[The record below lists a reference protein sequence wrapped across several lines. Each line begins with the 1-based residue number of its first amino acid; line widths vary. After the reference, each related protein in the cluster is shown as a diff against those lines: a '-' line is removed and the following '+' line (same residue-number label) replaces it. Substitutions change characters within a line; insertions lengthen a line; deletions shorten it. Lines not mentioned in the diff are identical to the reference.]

1 MTPDVHQDPLTRRL
15 HPRVKLVW
23 WIGGV
28 ASDAV
33 LVGVLTLIALVVAR
47 SADVD
52 VPTWAPVVPVG
63 VLFVAIAA
71 RSWYTR
77 AAYRAWRYRFT
88 ADALEVEHGVFWRAA
103 SSMPYHRLQQVD
115 VSQGPLERRFQMS
128 SVRLRSAAA
137 TTDATIPGV
146 ADAEVDEIRERVM
159 RATGRDDGA

>member
-1 MTPDVHQDPLTRRL
+1 M
-15 HPRVKLVW
+15 W

-28 ASDAV
+28 VSDAV
-33 LVGVLTLIALVVAR
+33 SIGVLTLIALVVAR
-47 SADVD
+47 GADFT
-52 VPTWAPVVPVG
+52 VPPWAPGVPVA
-63 VLFVAIAA
+63 LLLVAVVA
-71 RSWYTR
+71 RSWYTQ

-88 ADALEVEHGVFWRAA
+88 VDALEVEHGVFWRAS

-146 ADAEVDEIRERVM
+146 ADGEVEEIRERVM